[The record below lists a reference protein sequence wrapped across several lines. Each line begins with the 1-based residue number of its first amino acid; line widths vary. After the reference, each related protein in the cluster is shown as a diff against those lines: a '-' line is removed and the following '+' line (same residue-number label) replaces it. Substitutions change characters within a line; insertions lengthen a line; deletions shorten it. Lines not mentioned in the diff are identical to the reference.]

1 MSNAINWFEIPAAD
15 FKRAVKFYG
24 EVLSTELQV
33 MKMGEND
40 LGFFPTTDNGVG
52 GCIAAG
58 ENHKPS
64 AEGSTV
70 YLNGGED
77 LSAPLSRVEAA
88 GGNVI
93 MPKTAIGENGYIAMF
108 MDTEGNRVAF
118 HSMN

>member
-15 FKRAVKFYG
+15 FKRAVAFYG
-24 EVLSTELQV
+24 AILNTELQT
-33 MKMGEND
+33 MKMGDND
-40 LGFFPTTDNGVG
+40 LGFFPTTDKGIG
-52 GCIAAG
+52 GCVAYG
-58 ENHKPS
+58 EGHKPS

-70 YLNGGED
+70 YLNGGDD
-77 LSAPLSRVEAA
+77 LSVPLARVEAA

-93 MPKTAIGENGYIAMF
+93 MPKTSIGENGYIAMF